1 MLETVPLT
9 CSDQFCII
17 EPQMVDDNTTDTLT
31 NILSNCSQYLTVKK
45 YISLEIQIRSLIC
58 MFSSL

>member
-45 YISLEIQIRSLIC
+45 YIIL
-58 MFSSL
+58 